1 MSYGGRKLHRKI
13 YQDDLSH
20 LSTWTEKY
28 YGETTPMKVIKN
40 ESWVDRS
47 VWPPQPTE
55 SNAPPPPVESREA
68 QPPPHDQYPRRN
80 FPLQTPT
87 QAPSPGPYASH
98 PVGLRSK
105 RIIEILTG
113 RPTISCLIV
122 YPPPLYKWTSIRVL
136 GGPKRKDEIFT
147 ANIISV

>member
-47 VWPPQPTE
+47 VMAAATYRIQC
-55 SNAPPPPVESREA
+55 SAPP
-68 QPPPHDQYPRRN
+68 
-80 FPLQTPT
+80 
-87 QAPSPGPYASH
+87 
-98 PVGLRSK
+98 
-105 RIIEILTG
+105 
-113 RPTISCLIV
+113 C
-122 YPPPLYKWTSIRVL
+122 RVQ
-136 GGPKRKDEIFT
+136 GGPAPT
-147 ANIISV
+147 S